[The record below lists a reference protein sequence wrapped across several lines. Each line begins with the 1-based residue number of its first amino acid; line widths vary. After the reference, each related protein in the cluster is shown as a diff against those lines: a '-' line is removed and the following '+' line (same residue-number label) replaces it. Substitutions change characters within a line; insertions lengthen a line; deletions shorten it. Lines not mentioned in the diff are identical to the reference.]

1 MKIDVERRDNIR
13 AYHSATHLLHE
24 SLRRVLGTH
33 VIQKGSLVEA
43 DRLRFDF
50 SHIKPISPEEINKI
64 ETFVNSMVDKKSDVK
79 TRIMTPKEAVDNG
92 ALALFGEKYGNEVE
106 IVSGGQKDGA
116 DGYAKKF
123 ALEFGMK
130 YVEFPPAHYSWN
142 MHCKLPATK
151 YNKPYYVTNYFK
163 RNKQIAEY
171 SDIIVAFIQKGVE
184 SRGTMN
190 TIHHAEKQKKLIKKT
205 TR

>member
-1 MKIDVERRDNIR
+1 MTMTIKIAIV
-13 AYHSATHLLHE
+13 
-24 SLRRVLGTH
+24 
-33 VIQKGSLVEA
+33 GS
-43 DRLRFDF
+43 R
-50 SHIKPISPEEINKI
+50 KY
-64 ETFVNSMVDKKSDVK
+64 TDKKKIKDLIFEIK
-79 TRIMTPKEAVDNG
+79 
-92 ALALFGEKYGNEVE
+92 EKYGSEVE

-116 DGYAKKF
+116 DGLAKKF

-130 YVEFPPAHYSWN
+130 YVEFPPTHYSWN

-171 SDIIVAFIQKGVE
+171 SDIIVAFIQKGVK

-190 TIHHAEKQKKLIKKT
+190 TIHYAEKLKKLIKIVN
-205 TR
+205 